1 MNRHDFIKLAVAG
14 FGTMLASGAAINFL
28 SNKNTP
34 EANVP
39 AAEAAQQPTPDGK
52 QRIVVITSSP
62 HRNGTTSVLAEEF
75 IKGAESKGHNV
86 FRFDAAFHDIHP
98 CQGCDACG
106 MNGPCVQKDDI
117 ENGLIMRL
125 VDADLIALISPVY
138 YWHVSAQLKT
148 CIDRFYARTGR
159 ISGKQSVLLAAA
171 GSDVPWAM
179 DCLNKYYATLSGYMR
194 WQSRGTVLATNCKTR
209 EDILKTTYPQAA
221 YNLGHS
227 L

>member
-1 MNRHDFIKLAVAG
+1 MNRHDFIRLAVAG

-39 AAEAAQQPTPDGK
+39 AAEAAQQPTPNGK

-62 HRNGTTSVLAEEF
+62 HRNGMTSVLAEQF
-75 IKGAESKGHNV
+75 IKGTEAKGHSV
-86 FRFDAAFHDIHP
+86 FRFDAAFHNIHS
-98 CQGCDACG
+98 CLVCDACS
-106 MNGPCVQKDDI
+106 MNGLCVQKEDI
-117 ENGLIMRL
+117 ENDLIMRL
-125 VDADLIALISPVY
+125 VNADLIALITPVY

-179 DCLNKYYATLSGYMR
+179 DCHTLRLYA
-194 WQSRGTVLATNCKTR
+194 LAEPWHFAR
-209 EDILKTTYPQAA
+209 
-221 YNLGHS
+221 H
-227 L
+227 

>member
-1 MNRHDFIKLAVAG
+1 
-14 FGTMLASGAAINFL
+14 MLASGAAINFL

-39 AAEAAQQPTPDGK
+39 AAEAAQQPTPNGK

-62 HRNGTTSVLAEEF
+62 HRNGMTSVLAEQF
-75 IKGAESKGHNV
+75 IKGTEAKGHSV
-86 FRFDAAFHDIHP
+86 FRFDAAFHNIHG
-98 CQGCDACG
+98 CLVCDACG
-106 MNGPCVQKDDI
+106 MNGLCVQKEDI
-117 ENGLIMRL
+117 ENDLIMRL
-125 VDADLIALISPVY
+125 VNADLIALITPVY

-179 DCLNKYYATLSGYMR
+179 DCH
-194 WQSRGTVLATNCKTR
+194 TR
-209 EDILKTTYPQAA
+209 AICAGRAVALCSPLTAKPARIF
-221 YNLGHS
+221 
-227 L
+227 